1 MRQKRWFI
9 YLIIGI
15 IMITGICPGYLQYG
29 HNMDVYGDYVCLKV
43 AGRERKADIELEK
56 SSEKIRNRT
65 VHYPYIK
72 HVSKDKSVLK
82 RK

>member
-1 MRQKRWFI
+1 
-9 YLIIGI
+9 
-15 IMITGICPGYLQYG
+15 MITGICLGYLQYG
-29 HNMDVYGDYVCLKV
+29 HNMDVHGDYVCLKV
-43 AGRERKADIELEK
+43 VGRERKADIEL
-56 SSEKIRNRT
+56 EKIRNRT

>member
-1 MRQKRWFI
+1 
-9 YLIIGI
+9 
-15 IMITGICPGYLQYG
+15 
-29 HNMDVYGDYVCLKV
+29 MDVYGDYVCLKV